1 MSFLQDILNVI
12 LPPRCAVC
20 GEVLSI
26 DKGICDKCIE
36 DIDFLSDSI
45 CYRCGQPHSSFID
58 KKGHKI
64 CGNCLAHPRR
74 LFRFSRSACS
84 YDSIAQ
90 KLILNLKFHDRTD
103 LASVLAK
110 MMYVAGKDIFASGV
124 DVIIP
129 VPLHYT
135 RILKR
140 KYNQSALL
148 AKELS
153 RLTGI
158 KVCYNTLIK
167 CKMTRPQVECSGFE
181 RLNNV
186 KGAFLLKN
194 SEKIKGKRVLLVDD
208 VLTTGSTIKEC
219 ALTIRK
225 AHPKSIDNLTIARVV

>member
-1 MSFLQDILNVI
+1 MLFCHRVARFAAKSYQAIKAFAINALKILIFCPIRFVI
-12 LPPRCAVC
+12 AAVSRTA
-20 GEVLSI
+20 VLLI
-26 DKGICDKCIE
+26 KKGIKFVAIVWRIQD
-36 DIDFLSDSI
+36 
-45 CYRCGQPHSSFID
+45 
-58 KKGHKI
+58 
-64 CGNCLAHPRR
+64 
-74 LFRFSRSACS
+74 CS

-148 AKELS
+148 AKELG

-158 KVCYNTLIK
+158 KVCYDVLTK
-167 CKMTRPQVECSGFE
+167 SRMTRPQVECSGFE

-194 SEKIKGKRVLLVDD
+194 SEKIKGKRVLLIDD

-219 ALTIRK
+219 KECALAIKK